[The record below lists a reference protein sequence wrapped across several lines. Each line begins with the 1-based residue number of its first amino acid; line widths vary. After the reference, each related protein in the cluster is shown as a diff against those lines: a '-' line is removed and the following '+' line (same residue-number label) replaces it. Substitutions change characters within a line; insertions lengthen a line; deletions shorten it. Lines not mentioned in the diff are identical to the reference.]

1 MTVKLFNQSVPFTDK
16 NGKLTQ
22 VGSSFLNELVKPP
35 GPASSVTVTGS
46 PFTYD
51 ASTRGTL
58 VVTGGT
64 VSAIQLNRQGETY
77 SFGVT
82 SGLVPVGAEDAI
94 TITYT
99 VAPTVT
105 FIPG

>member
-1 MTVKLFNQSVPFTDK
+1 MTIKLFNQNVPFTDK
-16 NGKLTQ
+16 NGRLTKEWAA
-22 VGSSFLNELVKPP
+22 FLNDLVKPP
-35 GPASSVTVTGS
+35 GPASSVTMTGS
-46 PFTYD
+46 PFSYD
-51 ASTRGTL
+51 AATRGTL

-82 SGLVPVGAEDAI
+82 SGLVPVGAEDTI
-94 TITYT
+94 LITYT

-105 FIPG
+105 FLPG